1 MARSKTVEAPPAVT
15 LADLAAVDGALI
27 RIAAAESD
35 TARLAAEMEDRLREV
50 RQEYAPRIQS
60 LDALAVEFR
69 DCVREFCD
77 GHPELFKTP
86 RHRDLAHG
94 RIGYRRVELIRL
106 LKKIESVVA
115 ALRERRLLDAIV
127 TTEKPN
133 KDVLATYQDETLRAV
148 GAKRETKDQFYID
161 LRAEPAPA
169 APAAPA
175 PAEA

>member
-15 LADLAAVDGALI
+15 LADLAAVDGALV

-60 LDALAVEFR
+60 LDALAIEVR
-69 DCVREFCD
+69 DTVREFCD
-77 GHPELFKTP
+77 GHPELFKSP

-94 RIGYRRVELIRL
+94 RIGYRRVESIKLV
-106 LKKIESVVA
+106 KKIESVVV

-133 KDVLATYQDETLRAV
+133 KDVLATYQDETLRAI

-161 LRAEPAPA
+161 LRAETTVPAVPA
-169 APAAPA
+169 AAQAS
-175 PAEA
+175 